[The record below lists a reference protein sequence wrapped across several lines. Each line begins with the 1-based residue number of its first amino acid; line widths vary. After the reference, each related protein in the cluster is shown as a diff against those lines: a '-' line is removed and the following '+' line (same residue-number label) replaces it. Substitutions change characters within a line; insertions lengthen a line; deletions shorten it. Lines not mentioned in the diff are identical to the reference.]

1 MPDPR
6 WLDDSEQRMWRGY
19 LDSTR
24 LLTRMLDRQLQDDVG
39 MSFADYEALVV
50 VSEAPDRRIRMSQL
64 ADAMSATRSG
74 VTRAV
79 TRLVAEGW
87 LIRVDCPEDKRGA
100 YAELTDAG
108 LAKLRDAAPG
118 HVEAVRRYL
127 FDLLS
132 PRDVTLFAQAFEQI
146 RANLLDQP

>member
-1 MPDPR
+1 MAEPH

-24 LLTRMLDRQLQDDVG
+24 LLMRALDAQLQADVG
-39 MSFADYEALVV
+39 MSFADFEALAV
-50 VSEAPDRRIRMSQL
+50 VSEEPGRRIRMSRL
-64 ADAMSATRSG
+64 ADAMNATRSG

-87 LIRVDCPEDKRGA
+87 LIRGECPEDKRGA

-108 LAKLRDAAPG
+108 LAKLQEAAPG

-132 PRDVTLFAQAFEQI
+132 PRDVTLFAQAFDQI
-146 RANLLDQP
+146 RTNLLDQQ